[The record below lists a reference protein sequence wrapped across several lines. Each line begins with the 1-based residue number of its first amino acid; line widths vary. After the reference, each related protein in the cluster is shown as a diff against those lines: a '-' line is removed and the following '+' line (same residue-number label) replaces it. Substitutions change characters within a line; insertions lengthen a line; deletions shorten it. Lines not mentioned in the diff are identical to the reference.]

1 MPIVDN
7 SIKYNEQLVIG
18 GKTIKTIQLDCC
30 RLVSVRGMHTR
41 HQKCLSQ
48 QIGAIYTLALLLHA
62 VNIKSHLHALSLQLL
77 HQQNLNED
85 T

>member
-48 QIGAIYTLALLLHA
+48 QIGAIYTLAL
-62 VNIKSHLHALSLQLL
+62 
-77 HQQNLNED
+77 
-85 T
+85 